1 MKRASTLLTRL
12 AALWAA
18 LVLSL
23 TTVLAA
29 EGDILFLDV
38 SGDAWYAEAVQYVRG
53 HGIMNGT
60 TATTFSPGQIMTR
73 GMLVTVLYRAA
84 GAPQDTEPPASFF
97 SDVPSGTWCAD
108 AVYWGGRPAWSQATE
123 TGDSAPTTR

>member
-60 TATTFSPGQIMTR
+60 TATTFSPDQIMTHAGDR
-73 GMLVTVLYRAA
+73 PLSGSGRAPGH
-84 GAPQDTEPPASFF
+84 GAACIFLF
-97 SDVPSGTWCAD
+97 
-108 AVYWGGRPAWSQATE
+108 
-123 TGDSAPTTR
+123 